1 MVNYFTRSLLAVLLC
16 LGCLGGM
23 ALTSPTLAQTA
34 KPVTVRLAQNLSPI
48 SGVAIVAK
56 QRNFF
61 EKHGLDVTVSNFT
74 TGRQALETVM
84 AKGADIATVAE
95 APVTAGAM
103 AKQPMA
109 FLARINYSDIKSL
122 TDASDKIV
130 KPADLKGKRIGFAAG
145 TGSEVYTMT
154 LLKQGGLTAN
164 DVTLV
169 SLRPQDMAPALANNS
184 IDIMNIWE
192 PHIANAR
199 KALGPKVRE
208 LDTKGVYAETFNIV
222 TTQEFLAKNPAAAQ
236 SFLRALIDALAW
248 IKANPDQA
256 ITVIAETVG
265 MKREDFAPL
274 WGDYNYDVVLDERVL
289 SVLRAHA
296 QWRLDTKNAPP
307 GAAMPDFM
315 TVVNPEPLR
324 AVAPDRVRLPAAK

>member
-1 MVNYFTRSLLAVLLC
+1 MGKHARCFGWGLLIVLFVIGMGAV
-16 LGCLGGM
+16 G
-23 ALTSPTLAQTA
+23 AARAQTVKLTS
-34 KPVTVRLAQNLSPI
+34 VHLAQNLSPI

-61 EKHGLDVTVSNFT
+61 EKHGLNVTVSNFT

-109 FLARINYSDIKSL
+109 LLARINYSDIKSL
-122 TDASDKIV
+122 TDASDKIL

-154 LLKQGGLTAN
+154 LLKVGGLTTGE
-164 DVTLV
+164 VTLV

-199 KALGPKVRE
+199 KALGAKVRE

-222 TTQEFLAKNPAAAQ
+222 TTQDYVAKNPAAVQA
-236 SFLRALIDALAW
+236 FLRALIDALDW
-248 IKANPDQA
+248 IKANPEQA

-296 QWRLDTKNAPP
+296 QWRLDSRNAPP
-307 GAAMPDFM
+307 GATMPDFM
-315 TVVNPEPLR
+315 TVVNAGPLK
-324 AVAPDRVRLPAAK
+324 AVAPDRVRLPAGK

>member
-1 MVNYFTRSLLAVLLC
+1 MRMRTCGFKSGLLVVLLTIG
-16 LGCLGGM
+16 LGLAGD
-23 ALTSPTLAQTA
+23 ASAQTA
-34 KPVTVRLAQNLSPI
+34 KPISLHLAQNLSPI

-109 FLARINYSDIKSL
+109 FLARINFSDIKSL
-122 TDASDKIV
+122 TDVSDNIM

-154 LLKQGGLTAN
+154 LLKQGGLTAS
-164 DVTLV
+164 DVTLI
-169 SLRPQDMAPALANNS
+169 SLRPQDMASALANNS

-222 TTQEFLAKNPAAAQ
+222 TTQDFLGKNPVPVQ
-236 SFLRALIDALAW
+236 SFLRALIDALGW

-296 QWRLDTKNAPP
+296 QWRLDSKNAPP
-307 GAAMPDFM
+307 GATMPDFM
-315 TVVNPEPLR
+315 TVVNPGPLR
-324 AVAPDRVRLPAAK
+324 AVAPDRVRLPAGK

>member
-1 MVNYFTRSLLAVLLC
+1 MLSINGFTLKIFAGLLATATFAFATQV
-16 LGCLGGM
+16 
-23 ALTSPTLAQTA
+23 SAQTT
-34 KPVTVRLAQNLSPI
+34 KLTPVRLAQNLSPI

-56 QRNFF
+56 QRNIF

-84 AKGADIATVAE
+84 AKGADISTVAE

-122 TDASDKIV
+122 TDASDKIM

-154 LLKQGGLTAN
+154 LLRMGGLTPA

-184 IDIMNIWE
+184 IDIMNVWE

-199 KALGPKVRE
+199 KALGAKVRE
-208 LDTKGVYAETFNIV
+208 LDSKGVYAETFNIV
-222 TTQEFLAKNPAAAQ
+222 TTQEFLGKNPAATQ
-236 SFLRALIDALAW
+236 SFLRALIEALNW
-248 IKANPDQA
+248 IKANPEPA
-256 ITVIAETVG
+256 ITVIAEAVG
-265 MKREDFAPL
+265 LKCEDFAPL
-274 WGDYNYDVVLDERVL
+274 WGDYNYDVVLDERVFA
-289 SVLRAHA
+289 VLRSHA
-296 QWRLDTKNAPP
+296 QWRLDTKNTPP
-307 GAAMPDFM
+307 GASMPDFT
-315 TVVNPEPLR
+315 TVVFPEPLR
-324 AVAPDRVRLPAAK
+324 TVAPERVRLPAAK

>member
-1 MVNYFTRSLLAVLLC
+1 MLKHTNCVKAMLVTLLAV
-16 LGCLGGM
+16 GGIG
-23 ALTSPTLAQTA
+23 LTSQAIAQTA
-34 KPVTVRLAQNLSPI
+34 KPVPLRLAQNLSPI

-56 QRNFF
+56 QRGFF

-84 AKGADIATVAE
+84 AKGADISTVAE

-109 FLARINYSDIKSL
+109 LLARINFSDIKSL
-122 TDASDKIV
+122 TDASDKIA

-154 LLKQGGLTAN
+154 LLKLGGLSAS

-169 SLRPQDMAPALANNS
+169 SLRPQDMGPALSNNS

-199 KALGPKVRE
+199 KALGPKVKE

-222 TTQEFLAKNPAAAQ
+222 TTQDYLAKNAAAVQ
-236 SFLRALIDALAW
+236 SFLRALIEALNW

-256 ITVIAETVG
+256 ITVIAETAG

-274 WGDYNYDVVLDERVL
+274 WGDYNYDVVLDERVI

-307 GAAMPDFM
+307 GATMPDFM

-324 AVAPDRVRLPAAK
+324 AVAPDRVRLPAGK